1 MTHLAPETQLTA
13 LHSCF
18 HSKIVLNLHNRS
30 KNNYEWR
37 SLDQRKG
44 LDVMERKDWT
54 RNELILAIN
63 LYCKT
68 PFGRIHQHNPEIIE
82 LANIIGR
89 TPGSVSYKM
98 ANIASLDES
107 LAQKGAA
114 NVSKLDR
121 IVWNEFFENTEDL
134 AYESERVLSTYK
146 HEASPPVEI
155 PEMVDIPEG
164 KDRDQLIKI
173 RVNQS
178 FFRKTILACYDFKC
192 CITKIA
198 IPELLLASHII
209 PWSKDKA
216 NRLNPRNGLCLNAL
230 HDRAFDA
237 GLITISDSFTII
249 VSDSLKQRK
258 ANDNEI
264 AFLTKFDG
272 KLMILPRKFQ
282 PDTNFLAYHRENIF
296 KQ

>member
-1 MTHLAPETQLTA
+1 MMDGE
-13 LHSCF
+13 
-18 HSKIVLNLHNRS
+18 
-30 KNNYEWR
+30 
-37 SLDQRKG
+37 
-44 LDVMERKDWT
+44 DWT

-68 PFGRIHQHNPEIIE
+68 QFGRIHQRNPQIIE
-82 LANIIGR
+82 LAKIIGR
-89 TPGSVSYKM
+89 TPGAVSYKM

-107 LAQKGAA
+107 IPQKGAA
-114 NVSKLDR
+114 NASKRDR
-121 IVWNEFFENTEDL
+121 IVWNEFFENTENL
-134 AYESERVLSTYK
+134 AYESERLLSEYK
-146 HEASPPVEI
+146 NEAI
-155 PEMVDIPEG
+155 PAIDIPDMDDIPEG
-164 KDRDQLIKI
+164 RDRDQLVKN

-192 CITKIA
+192 CITEIA
-198 IPELLLASHII
+198 IPELLLASHIV

-230 HDRAFDA
+230 HDKAFDA
-237 GLITISDSFTII
+237 GLITISDSFKI
-249 VSDSLKQRK
+249 VVSESVKQRK
-258 ANDNEI
+258 SSDNEI

-272 KLMILPRKFQ
+272 KPIILPRKFQ